1 MQLPQPSSGRQADG
15 ALMVTCWW
23 RSSIAAQ
30 LVTLG
35 ALVASLTMGAMC
47 IFTSS
52 AWAGESFGVEA
63 FENTIASSEAGA
75 GVPDLQAGLHPYAMT
90 TAITFNHVVTEIAE
104 EAPPRVRTY
113 GDPKDIEVNLPRG
126 VIVDPR
132 ATETTCTEAEFESG
146 GGPNGCP
153 NAAAVGVFSIYLDG
167 AEVLD
172 EPVYNMAP
180 PAGVPSELG
189 LNAAGIGLIMH
200 VGGRLRTGGDY
211 GLSADISD
219 IPQVRPIYGLKLTL
233 WGDPSNASHDRE
245 RGLCADEEA
254 KHRFRTTG
262 IGSSCPVERTTKPFL
277 TLPSAC
283 PGEPLTTSMSVDSW
297 QEPGTPVVPSPAQ
310 SLAVTGCEEL
320 DFSPRLTVGLAE
332 PEAASAESPTGL
344 SVDLKLP
351 QQESVSGLAEASLQ
365 DAAVTLPLG
374 MAISPSAAGGRE
386 GCTPEQIGLGNAD
399 APSCPDA
406 SKVGLAKIVTPL
418 LEGPLEGS
426 IYLAQQGNAGP
437 WQGANPFGSL
447 LALYLVA
454 AGDGMSIKLA
464 GEVEADPHTG
474 QLTVTFEGN
483 PQLPLSELKLS
494 FFGGPRALL
503 VTPAACGDYEARGS
517 LTPWSGTPAVTQS
530 SNLEIFSGP
539 NGGVCP
545 GGRFGPS
552 FTAGTANN
560 QAGAFSPFSL
570 TFSRQDGEQRF
581 GAFTV
586 RMPPGL
592 LAVLKTVALCPEPQ
606 ASLGA
611 CSQASAIGTTTVG
624 AGPGPDPLYLPEPG
638 RPANEVYLTGPYE
651 GAPFGLSIV
660 VPAVIGLPPTP
671 FDLGNITMRAR
682 VEIDPHTARLTI
694 TSDPGVGGIPLI
706 KEGIPLD
713 IRTVSITVDRANFM
727 FNPTNCAPLTVAG
740 TISAAAGASA
750 GVSSPFETANCANL
764 PFKPKLSVLVR
775 AKTSKANGVY
785 LQLKAVSG
793 PGQANIGKLKVD
805 LPKQLSVR
813 LQTLQKACV
822 AGVFDTNPAACPAA
836 SVVGTATAST
846 PIFAHPLSGP
856 VYLVSHGAVAS
867 PDIVIVL
874 RGEGI
879 MLEVEGQIN
888 IRKGIVSSAF
898 RSIPDVPIATLE
910 VVLPTGP
917 HSVLEANLPAKAR
930 RSLCAQT
937 LKIPTMITGQNG
949 ARVKQS
955 TKIAVSGCPRR
966 KRVRG

>member
-1 MQLPQPSSGRQADG
+1 MQAPQPNSGRQANG
-15 ALMVTCWW
+15 ALIVTRWW
-23 RSSIAAQ
+23 RSSIATS
-30 LVTLG
+30 LVILG
-35 ALVASLTMGAMC
+35 ALVASLTVGAMC
-47 IFTSS
+47 IFASS
-52 AWAGESFGVEA
+52 AWAGETFGVEA
-63 FENTIASSEAGA
+63 FENSIASNEAGA
-75 GVPDLQAGLHPYAMT
+75 PATQAGSHPYAMT
-90 TAITFNHVVTEIAE
+90 TAITFNHVVTEIE
-104 EAPPRVRTY
+104 EEEPPLVRTY

-132 ATETTCTEAEFESG
+132 ATETTCTEAELESPE
-146 GGPNGCP
+146 GPSSCP
-153 NAAAVGVFSIYLDG
+153 NAAAVGVVSIYLDG

-189 LNAAGIGLIMH
+189 FNAAGIGLIMH

-211 GLSADISD
+211 GLSAAISD
-219 IPQVRPIYGLKLTL
+219 ISQERPIYGLKLTL

-262 IGSSCPVERTTKPFL
+262 ISSSCPVERTAKPFL

-283 PGEPLTTSMSVDSW
+283 TGEPLTTSMSVDSW

-310 SLAVTGCEEL
+310 SPAVTGCEDL

-332 PEAASAESPTGL
+332 PAAANAESPSGL

-351 QQESVSGLAEASLQ
+351 QEESVSGLAEASLK
-365 DAAVTLPLG
+365 DVAMTLPVG

-399 APSCPDA
+399 AASCPDA
-406 SKVGLAKIVTPL
+406 SKVGQAKIVTPL
-418 LEGPLEGS
+418 LEGQLEGS

-437 WQGANPFGSL
+437 GQGANPFGSL

-454 AGDGMSIKLA
+454 EGDGMTIKLA

-474 QLTVTFEGN
+474 QLKVTFEGN
-483 PQLPLSELKLS
+483 PQLPFSELKLS
-494 FFGGPRALL
+494 FFGGPRAML
-503 VTPAACGDYEARGS
+503 VTPAACGDYEARSS

-539 NGGVCP
+539 NGEACP

-592 LAVLKTVALCPEPQ
+592 LAVLKNVALCPEPQ

-660 VPAVIGLPPTP
+660 VPAIAGP
-671 FDLGNITMRAR
+671 FDLGNIAMRAR
-682 VEIDPHTARLTI
+682 VEVDPHTAQLTI
-694 TSDPGVGGIPLI
+694 TSDPGVRGIPAI
-706 KEGIPLD
+706 EEGIPLD
-713 IRTVSITVDRANFM
+713 IRTVSMTVDRAAFM

-750 GVSSPFETANCANL
+750 VVSSHFETANCANL

-813 LQTLQKACV
+813 LKTLQKACV
-822 AGVFDTNPAACPAA
+822 AGVFDANPAACPVA
-836 SVVGTATAST
+836 SAVGTATAST
-846 PIFAHPLSGP
+846 PIFAHPLTGL

-879 MLEVEGQIN
+879 MLEMEGQIN
-888 IRKGIVSSAF
+888 IRKGIVSVAF
-898 RSIPDVPIATLE
+898 RSIPDVPIGTLE
-910 VVLPTGP
+910 VALPTGP
-917 HSVLEANLPAKAR
+917 HAVLEANLPAKAK

-937 LKIPTMITGQNG
+937 LKMPTMITGQNG
-949 ARVKQS
+949 ARVKQT
-955 TKIAVSGCPRR
+955 TKIAVSGCPKR
-966 KRVRG
+966 KRVRD